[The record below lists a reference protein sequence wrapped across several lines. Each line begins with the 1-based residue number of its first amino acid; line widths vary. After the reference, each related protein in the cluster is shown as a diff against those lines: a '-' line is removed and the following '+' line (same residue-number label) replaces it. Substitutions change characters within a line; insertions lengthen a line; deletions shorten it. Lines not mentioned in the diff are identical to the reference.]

1 MIPGKGRIAMI
12 GFNISGWG
20 AYRPEARLPS
30 IVIDERLGQA
40 PGFVEER
47 FGIASRGVAG
57 SHETSSMMGAE
68 ACRRALARAGW
79 NDGDFDVLIG
89 GCGVMEQPIPSTSV
103 LVQEK
108 LGLGGSGIPAFDVNQ
123 TCLSFLAAL
132 DVAAL
137 GLSAGRWRR
146 AVVFSSDIASVGLD
160 PADPKIMSIFG
171 DGAGAVA
178 IEAAAG
184 EAGLLSCRVESYGAG
199 HRLAAL
205 RAGGTALRVEEGFD
219 ALVAGSR
226 FEMDAFGI
234 FKAAAK
240 RLPQVIDK
248 ALAEAGIDR
257 SDLACVI
264 CHQASAPG
272 IAHVKRLFDPVPVV
286 DIFASTGNQI
296 AASLPTVLAH
306 ALDQDLARRGDA
318 IMLLGTA
325 AGISAGAMVLRL

>member
-1 MIPGKGRIAMI
+1 MGVSEGRFSMI

-20 AYRPEARLPS
+20 AYRPEAQLAS
-30 IVIDERLGQA
+30 TVIDGRLGEA
-40 PGFVEER
+40 AGFVEER
-47 FGIASRGVAG
+47 FGIVSRGVAG
-57 SHETSSMMGAE
+57 PHETSSMMGAA
-68 ACRRALARAGW
+68 ACRLALLKAGW
-79 NDGDFDVLIG
+79 EDGQFDVLIG
-89 GCGVMEQPIPSTSV
+89 GCGVMEQPIPSTAL

-108 LGLGGSGIPAFDVNQ
+108 LGLGESGIPAFDVNQ
-123 TCLSFLAAL
+123 TCLSFLTAL

-137 GLSAGRWRR
+137 GMAAGRWRR
-146 AVVFSSDIASVGLD
+146 AVIFASDIASAGLD
-160 PADPKIMSIFG
+160 PSDAKIASIFG
-171 DGAGAVA
+171 DGAAAVA
-178 IEAAAG
+178 VEASDDG
-184 EAGLLSCRVESYGAG
+184 AGLLSYRLESYGAG
-199 HRLAAL
+199 HRLATL

-240 RLPQVIDK
+240 RLPKVIDR
-248 ALAEAGIDR
+248 ALADAGVQK

-272 IAHVKRLFDPVPVV
+272 IAHVQRLFGSTPVV

-306 ALDQDLARRGDA
+306 ALDQGHAGRSDT
-318 IMLLGTA
+318 IMLLGTS
-325 AGISAGAMVLRL
+325 AGISAGAMVVRL